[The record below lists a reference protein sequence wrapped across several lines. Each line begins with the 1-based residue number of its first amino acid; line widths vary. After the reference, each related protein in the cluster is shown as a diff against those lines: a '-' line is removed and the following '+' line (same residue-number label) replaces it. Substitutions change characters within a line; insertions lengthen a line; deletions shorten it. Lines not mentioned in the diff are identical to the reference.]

1 MPSLPRRAKR
11 LIFSDFLRDERATES
26 DRDGSTDA
34 PTFPRARRAAV
45 SRACECARGQN
56 RARTNRPRR
65 SRRASRE
72 SHARR
77 GEAGEEPTRHRAVA
91 SSINHRARRADLGDE
106 TRGVG
111 RRCESGA
118 SARWDVSETLR
129 CVFSEDVARIAS
141 VPMAHNAEAV
151 LELLDKLDVK
161 TISVSKLAKIGIC
174 IDGLSDDMDEK
185 ERDKVLRM
193 YRRKIA
199 NRESAKRSKIRK
211 KAEDAKLLSAAETLL
226 NDSASMRQTIK
237 DLQRKVDELY
247 AENVKLRRRLGE
259 EVNDELEQTRPSVN
273 LPPEVETPS
282 LVMKEARKKKRGMM
296 KSRSDS
302 SIATTFGEEFRASEI
317 EDLAPTPKRGRVEQ
331 TASEV
336 PKQTPLNTQ
345 IDENKLLAL
354 PDAGGCSNFILENFL
369 MQEGQRMDV
378 ESPFLTDNFAMYDFK
393 EGEIVQRGDFSSF
406 F

>member
-1 MPSLPRRAKR
+1 M
-11 LIFSDFLRDERATES
+11 
-26 DRDGSTDA
+26 
-34 PTFPRARRAAV
+34 
-45 SRACECARGQN
+45 
-56 RARTNRPRR
+56 
-65 SRRASRE
+65 
-72 SHARR
+72 
-77 GEAGEEPTRHRAVA
+77 
-91 SSINHRARRADLGDE
+91 
-106 TRGVG
+106 
-111 RRCESGA
+111 
-118 SARWDVSETLR
+118 SETLR

-393 EGEIVQRGDFSSF
+393 EGEIVQRDDFSSF

>member
-1 MPSLPRRAKR
+1 MRR
-11 LIFSDFLRDERATES
+11 SS
-26 DRDGSTDA
+26 
-34 PTFPRARRAAV
+34 RARVER
-45 SRACECARGQN
+45 QY
-56 RARTNRPRR
+56 RARV
-65 SRRASRE
+65 SALASRTG
-72 SHARR
+72 RGRTVQGVR
-77 GEAGEEPTRHRAVA
+77 GEHRANRTRGAGKRARNPLGTAVA
-91 SSINHRARRADLGDE
+91 SSINHRARRGDLGDE

-118 SARWDVSETLR
+118 SARWVVSETLR

-161 TISVSKLAKIGIC
+161 TMSVSKLAKMGIC
-174 IDGLSDDMDEK
+174 IDGLSDEMDEK

-336 PKQTPLNTQ
+336 PKQTPVNTQ
-345 IDENKLLAL
+345 INENKVL
-354 PDAGGCSNFILENFL
+354 PLTDAGGCSNFILENFL

-378 ESPFLTDNFAMYDFK
+378 ESPFLTDNFTMYDFK
-393 EGEIVQRGDFSSF
+393 EGEIVQGGHFSSF

>member
-1 MPSLPRRAKR
+1 
-11 LIFSDFLRDERATES
+11 
-26 DRDGSTDA
+26 
-34 PTFPRARRAAV
+34 
-45 SRACECARGQN
+45 
-56 RARTNRPRR
+56 
-65 SRRASRE
+65 
-72 SHARR
+72 
-77 GEAGEEPTRHRAVA
+77 
-91 SSINHRARRADLGDE
+91 
-106 TRGVG
+106 
-111 RRCESGA
+111 
-118 SARWDVSETLR
+118 VSETLR
-129 CVFSEDVARIAS
+129 GVFSEDVARIAS

-161 TISVSKLAKIGIC
+161 TMSVSKLAKMGIC
-174 IDGLSDDMDEK
+174 IDGLSDEMDEK

-247 AENVKLRRRLGE
+247 TENVKLRRRLGE

-336 PKQTPLNTQ
+336 PKQTPVNTQ

-354 PDAGGCSNFILENFL
+354 TDAGGCSNFILENFL

-378 ESPFLTDNFAMYDFK
+378 ESPFLTDNFTMYDFK
-393 EGEIVQRGDFSSF
+393 EGEIVQGGDFSSF

>member
-1 MPSLPRRAKR
+1 MRRR
-11 LIFSDFLRDERATES
+11 S
-26 DRDGSTDA
+26 
-34 PTFPRARRAAV
+34 RARVERQYRARV
-45 SRACECARGQN
+45 SALAGRTGRGRTVQGVRGEHRGN
-56 RARTNRPRR
+56 RARGAGK
-65 SRRASRE
+65 RARNPL
-72 SHARR
+72 
-77 GEAGEEPTRHRAVA
+77 GTAVA

-111 RRCESGA
+111 RGCESGA
-118 SARWDVSETLR
+118 SARRDVSETLR

-161 TISVSKLAKIGIC
+161 TMSVSKLAKMGIC
-174 IDGLSDDMDEK
+174 IDGLSDEMDEK

-331 TASEV
+331 TAAEV
-336 PKQTPLNTQ
+336 PKQTPVNTQ
-345 IDENKLLAL
+345 IDESKLLAL
-354 PDAGGCSNFILENFL
+354 TDAGGCSNFILENFL

-378 ESPFLTDNFAMYDFK
+378 ESPFLTDNFTMYDFK
-393 EGEIVQRGDFSSF
+393 EGEIVQGGDFSSF